1 MSKLKTTTQA
11 ELKTPSVLAFSRIVE
26 PTDGFFH
33 QKDSKDPNAKLQ
45 PVVISKR
52 SIRTTMSN
60 RQKPAL
66 AKDPEKLNA
75 EIIKANLQ
83 TPEICYL
90 EEECDV
96 MVAKFGVKF
105 LPFDGDASSCNS
117 PAFLQKMKDVI
128 ADYSEREQF
137 TEIALRYATNI
148 ANGRWLWR
156 NRFVAQ
162 SIDITVNCQ
171 ANDDKHS
178 FTFAAKKMSIKNPV
192 SDNED
197 VAKLA
202 SLIAAAFRGEIF
214 LSVYVTADVNLGYGH
229 QAFPSEEMNLDDNKA
244 GKELF
249 HRRGVAGFHAPKI
262 GNALRTIDTWYPDT
276 QDAVDRMPISVEP
289 YGSVTS
295 RGIALRQ
302 PSAKADFYTIFD
314 NWMENDVEPSI
325 ENQHYIMAMMMRGG
339 VFGKSSK

>member
-1 MSKLKTTTQA
+1 MSKVKQVEVKA
-11 ELKTPSVLAFSRIVE
+11 PSVLAFSRTIE
-26 PTDGFFH
+26 PTDGFFY
-33 QKDSKDPNAKLQ
+33 QKNSQDENPNLQ

-66 AKDPEKLNA
+66 AKNPEKLNA

-90 EEECDV
+90 EEDCDI
-96 MVAKFGVKF
+96 MVVKFGTKF

-117 PAFLQKMKDVI
+117 PDFLAKIKAVV
-128 ADYSEREQF
+128 ADYQERTQF
-137 TEIALRYATNI
+137 TELGLRYATNI

-162 SIDITVNCQ
+162 DITVAVECT
-171 ANDDKHS
+171 ADDEKHS
-178 FTFAAKKMSIKNPV
+178 FTFAAKKLSIKEPV
-192 SDNED
+192 ADNED
-197 VAKLA
+197 VAKLGA
-202 SLIAAAFRGEIF
+202 LIAAAFRGEVF
-214 LSVYVTADVNLGYGH
+214 LSLYITADVNLGYGH

-262 GNALRTIDTWYPDT
+262 GNALRTIDTWYPNT
-276 QDAVDRMPISVEP
+276 QNSVARMPISVEP
-289 YGSVTS
+289 FGSVTS
-295 RGIALRQ
+295 LGIALRQ
-302 PSAKADFYTIFD
+302 PSAKADFYTLFD
-314 NWMENDVEPSI
+314 EWMENDVEPSI
-325 ENQHYIMAMMMRGG
+325 ESQHYIMAMLMRGG

>member
-1 MSKLKTTTQA
+1 MSKATQA
-11 ELKTPSVLAFSRIVE
+11 EVKTPSVLAFSRTVE
-26 PTDGFFH
+26 PTDGFFY
-33 QKDSKDPNAKLQ
+33 QKNSQDENAKVQ

-66 AKDPEKLNA
+66 AKNPEKLNA

-90 EEECDV
+90 EEDCDI
-96 MVAKFGVKF
+96 MVVKFGAKF
-105 LPFDGDASSCNS
+105 LPFEGEASSCNS
-117 PAFLQKMKDVI
+117 PDFLTKIKAVV
-128 ADYSEREQF
+128 ADYQARTQF
-137 TEIALRYATNI
+137 TELGLRYATNI

-162 SIDITVNCQ
+162 AITVAVECT
-171 ANDDKHS
+171 ADDEKHS
-178 FTFAAKKMSIKNPV
+178 FTFAAKKISIKNPV

-197 VAKLA
+197 VAKLGA
-202 SLIAAAFRGEIF
+202 LIAAAFRGEVF
-214 LSVYVTADVNLGYGH
+214 LNLYITADVNLGYGH

-262 GNALRTIDTWYPDT
+262 GNALRTIDTWYPNT
-276 QDAVDRMPISVEP
+276 QNEAERMPISVEP

-295 RGIALRQ
+295 LGIALRQ
-302 PSAKADFYTIFD
+302 PSAKADFYTLLD
-314 NWMENDVEPSI
+314 EWMENNVEPSI
-325 ENQHYIMAMMMRGG
+325 ENQHYVMAMLMRGG